1 MHAPPGLE
9 SFCESNKER
18 LVGVLTLHCG
28 DRHTAEELAQDTL
41 VKVCLRWRSVQRM
54 GNPEA
59 WMFRV
64 GMNLSNSYF
73 RRKFA
78 EHKARQKIQV
88 DLRAPDRDLADAI
101 AVREALSALP
111 KRHRAVLVL
120 RFYADLSVHDVAQA
134 LDMPE
139 GTVKTLTHRALRALR
154 NNLEPVELKEVP
166 NAG

>member
-1 MHAPPGLE
+1 
-9 SFCESNKER
+9 
-18 LVGVLTLHCG
+18 
-28 DRHTAEELAQDTL
+28 
-41 VKVCLRWRSVQRM
+41 M

-64 GMNLSNSYF
+64 GINLSNSYF

-78 EHKARQKIQV
+78 ELKASHKLEV

-101 AVREALSALP
+101 AVRDALGALP
-111 KRHRAVLVL
+111 RRHRAVLVL
-120 RFYADLSVHDVAQA
+120 RYYADLSVHDVAQT

-139 GTVKTLTHRALRALR
+139 GTVKTLTHRALRTLR
-154 NNLEPVELKEVP
+154 TNLDPVELKEVP